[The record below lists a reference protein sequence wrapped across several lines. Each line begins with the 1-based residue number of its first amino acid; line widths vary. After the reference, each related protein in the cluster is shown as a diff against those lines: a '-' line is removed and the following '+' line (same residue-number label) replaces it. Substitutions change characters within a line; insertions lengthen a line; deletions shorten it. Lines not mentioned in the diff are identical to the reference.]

1 MKLSRIALEEFRKFR
16 QPLVLDGLQ
25 DGLNLFVGANEAGKS
40 TVAAAIRAAFLER
53 YSTSKVADLAP
64 RGESG
69 ARPSVELSFTH
80 AGHAYVL
87 KKQFLSRAR
96 CELLI
101 DDGAQRLDG
110 EEAENALAALLGFEL
125 PGRGQSKP
133 DLAGIPGLL
142 WIQQGEG
149 QNLQEA
155 AGHAGAHLRDALTQL
170 SGELTAGD
178 GDRLYERVSA
188 ERAALLDARNGR
200 PKGIYK
206 DAEDALARA
215 TAERDECAQAMAQLN
230 ADVDRLAALRV
241 EHERAQAS
249 EPWKAFD
256 AKAAEA
262 RARLAALAK
271 AREALDGLRR
281 EQTQSAQ
288 TLALLQDQVRRDQQ
302 DEADYQALMKDAL
315 AARARVEAGQEP
327 LARAQQQR
335 HAHAAAVSAASQRV
349 AAVQAVADRRDLDHQ
364 LAQLDANIER
374 MDDALKA
381 ATTLIEQGSLLKT
394 EALRIEMADV
404 DIDALRKAERELA
417 NLQLRHQAVATR
429 LSYEWD
435 APGLATLDGQPLGG
449 SGQVLLTLAA
459 ELDMPGVGRLRIE
472 PGGQDLPALKRELDG
487 LQASWSAMLERVG
500 VATLAEAE
508 QRHARY
514 TALQREL
521 AGMRATLAI
530 HAPKGMDVLRGQRD
544 EALARRAALQ
554 ERLAK
559 LPAVEAVEAG
569 QLGQAGQPGQAGQAE
584 QAGQAGQTRQ
594 AEQRLGD
601 DDLPAAI
608 QALRQAEAVASQA
621 DTALLQA
628 QRTLDADAAR
638 AQVLEGQAAARGAD
652 LKSAE
657 RTAQRQER
665 AGRLTQL
672 RGHHEALDRR
682 VQEAE
687 AAMAEQR
694 PDLAEQDVLRYEKS
708 AAIERDAQHK
718 RHGDIL
724 QLQGKLD
731 QAGAQGLGEKLSEA
745 AADCERL
752 ARRRDELA
760 RRAAALDLLLR
771 LLTDKRAAATQRLQA
786 PLARRL
792 QHYLALLFPEAALRL
807 DQALLP
813 TALRRG
819 DGEDLLEALSFGTRE
834 QLGILA
840 RFAYADL
847 LREAG
852 RPTLLVL
859 DDALVHTDD
868 ARRDFMKR
876 ALFDAATRH
885 QILMFTCHGEAW
897 RDLGVEQRRIGG

>member
-25 DGLNLFVGANEAGKS
+25 DGFNLFVGANEAGKS

-64 RGESG
+64 HGESG
-69 ARPSVELSFTH
+69 ARPTVELSFAH
-80 AGHAYVL
+80 GGHQYVL

-142 WIQQGEG
+142 WIQQGDG
-149 QNLQEA
+149 HNLQA
-155 AGHAGAHLRDALTQL
+155 AASYAGTHLRDALTQL
-170 SGELTAGD
+170 SGELTATD
-178 GDRLYERVSA
+178 GDRLFERVSA

-206 DAEDALARA
+206 EAEDALARA
-215 TAERDECAQAMAQLN
+215 TSERDDCAQAMAQLN
-230 ADVDRLAALRV
+230 ADVDRLAGLRRD
-241 EHERAQAS
+241 HERAQAT
-249 EPWKAFD
+249 EPWKDFEARATD
-256 AKAAEA
+256 A
-262 RARLAALAK
+262 RARLAAAAK
-271 AREALDGLRR
+271 QREALEGLRR
-281 EQTQSAQ
+281 EQAQAVQ

-302 DEADYQALMKDAL
+302 DEADYHALVKEAQ
-315 AARARVEAGQEP
+315 AARARVDAAQAP
-327 LARAQQQR
+327 LVRAQQQQQ
-335 HAHAAAVSAASQRV
+335 AHAAALDAARLRV
-349 AAVQAVADRRDLDHQ
+349 AAVQAVADRRDLEHQ
-364 LAQLDANIER
+364 LGQLNAEIER
-374 MDDALKA
+374 LDDALRA
-381 ATTLIEQGSLLKT
+381 VTILIEQGSTLKT
-394 EALRIEMADV
+394 EALRIEIADG

-417 NLQLRHQAVATR
+417 NLQLRQQAVATR
-429 LSYEWD
+429 LSYQLE
-435 APGLATLDGQPLGG
+435 AGREASMDGRAISGA
-449 SGQVLLTLAA
+449 GQVLLTAA
-459 ELDMPGVGRLRIE
+459 ADIDLPGVGSFRIE
-472 PGGQDLPALKRELDG
+472 PGGQDLPALQRELGG
-487 LQASWSAMLERVG
+487 LQSAWNGLLERLG
-500 VATLAEAE
+500 VATLADAE

-521 AGMRATLAI
+521 DGMRKTLAI
-530 HAPKGMDVLRGQRD
+530 HAPKGLDVLRGQRD
-544 EALARRAALQ
+544 EALARRVALQ

-559 LPAVEAVEAG
+559 LPAVMG
-569 QLGQAGQPGQAGQAE
+569 TDQ
-584 QAGQAGQTRQ
+584 
-594 AEQRLGD
+594 
-601 DDLPAAI
+601 DDLPAAT
-608 QALRQAEAVASQA
+608 QALRDATAVVAQA
-621 DTALLQA
+621 DASLAAA
-628 QRTLDADAAR
+628 QRALDADLAR
-638 AQVLEGQAAARGAD
+638 AQLLEGQAAARATD
-652 LKSAE
+652 MQSAE
-657 RTAQRQER
+657 RAEQRQAR
-665 AGRLTQL
+665 AGRLA
-672 RGHHEALDRR
+672 EARSAHDDLDRR
-682 VQEAE
+682 VREAQ
-687 AAMAEQR
+687 AALADHR
-694 PDLAEQDVLRYEKS
+694 PELAEQDVQRYEKS

-731 QAGAQGLGEKLSEA
+731 QAGAQGLGERLSEA
-745 AADCERL
+745 SAACERL

-760 RRAAALDLLLR
+760 RRAAALDLLQK

-792 QHYLALLFPEAALRL
+792 NHYLALLFPDAALRL
-807 DQALLP
+807 DDALLP
-813 TALRRG
+813 TALRREQ
-819 DGEDLLEALSFGTRE
+819 GEDLLDALSFGTRE

-852 RPTLLVL
+852 RPTLLLL

-885 QILMFTCHGEAW
+885 QILMFTCHGDAW
-897 RDLGVEQRRIGG
+897 RDMGVEQRRIGA

>member
-64 RGESG
+64 HGESG
-69 ARPSVELSFTH
+69 ARPTVELSFAH
-80 AGHAYVL
+80 GGHQYVL

-142 WIQQGEG
+142 WIQQGDG
-149 QNLQEA
+149 HNLQA
-155 AGHAGAHLRDALTQL
+155 AASYAGTHLRDALTQL
-170 SGELTAGD
+170 SGELTATD
-178 GDRLYERVSA
+178 GDRLFERVST

-206 DAEDALARA
+206 EAEDALARA
-215 TAERDECAQAMAQLN
+215 TSERDDCAQAMAQLN
-230 ADVDRLAALRV
+230 ADVDRLASLRRD
-241 EHERAQAS
+241 HERAQAT
-249 EPWKAFD
+249 EPWKDFEARATD
-256 AKAAEA
+256 A
-262 RARLAALAK
+262 RARLAAAAK
-271 AREALDGLRR
+271 QREALEGLRR
-281 EQTQSAQ
+281 EQAQAVQ

-302 DEADYQALMKDAL
+302 DEADYHALVKEAQ
-315 AARARVEAGQEP
+315 AARARVDAAQAP
-327 LARAQQQR
+327 LVRAQQQQQ
-335 HAHAAAVSAASQRV
+335 AHAAALDAARLRV
-349 AAVQAVADRRDLDHQ
+349 AAVQAVSDRRDLEHQ
-364 LAQLDANIER
+364 LAQLNAEIER
-374 MDDALKA
+374 LDDALRA
-381 ATTLIEQGSLLKT
+381 VTTLIEQGSTLKT
-394 EALRIEMADV
+394 EALRIEIADG

-417 NLQLRHQAVATR
+417 NLQLRQQAVATR
-429 LSYEWD
+429 LSYQLE
-435 APGLATLDGQPLGG
+435 AGREASMDGRAISGA
-449 SGQVLLTLAA
+449 GQVLLTAA
-459 ELDMPGVGRLRIE
+459 ADIDLPGVGSFRIE
-472 PGGQDLPALKRELDG
+472 PGGQDLPALQRELGG
-487 LQASWSAMLERVG
+487 LQSAWNGLLERLG
-500 VATLAEAE
+500 VATLADAE

-521 AGMRATLAI
+521 DGMRKTLAI
-530 HAPKGMDVLRGQRD
+530 HAPKGLDVLRGQRD
-544 EALARRAALQ
+544 EALARRVALQ

-559 LPAVEAVEAG
+559 LPAVAG
-569 QLGQAGQPGQAGQAE
+569 TGQ
-584 QAGQAGQTRQ
+584 
-594 AEQRLGD
+594 
-601 DDLPAAI
+601 DDLPAAT
-608 QALRQAEAVASQA
+608 QALRDATAVVAQA
-621 DTALLQA
+621 DASLAAA
-628 QRTLDADAAR
+628 QRALDADLAR
-638 AQVLEGQAAARGAD
+638 AQLLEGQAAARATD
-652 LKSAE
+652 MQSAE
-657 RTAQRQER
+657 RAEQRQAR
-665 AGRLTQL
+665 AGRLA
-672 RGHHEALDRR
+672 EARSAHDDLDRR
-682 VQEAE
+682 VREAQ
-687 AAMAEQR
+687 AALADHR
-694 PDLAEQDVLRYEKS
+694 PELAEQDVQRYEKS

-731 QAGAQGLGEKLSEA
+731 QAGAQGLGERLSEA
-745 AADCERL
+745 TAACERL

-760 RRAAALDLLLR
+760 RRAAALDLLQK

-792 QHYLALLFPEAALRL
+792 NHYLALLFPDAALRL
-807 DQALLP
+807 DDALLP
-813 TALRRG
+813 TALRREQ
-819 DGEDLLEALSFGTRE
+819 GEDLLDALSFGTRE

-852 RPTLLVL
+852 RPTLLLL

-885 QILMFTCHGEAW
+885 QILMFTCHGDAW
-897 RDLGVEQRRIGG
+897 RDMGVEQRRIGA